1 MPNLPNIFPAA
12 TPLLSQNPLP
22 AAVQGK
28 TESSDPFDHLMSRAI
43 TNAATFNKS
52 AVADSLARGKTGEPP
67 TSNLNNAGKY
77 IAALPAVVATLP
89 PTPATT
95 IISAKNRTPMP
106 NSGSALAGE
115 EENASTKGKTMETS
129 EVNQNSGTG
138 LASIPLESTGHK
150 GTPPNPKEQKS
161 AKSDDG
167 GSQTVVNSQTS
178 ITAQTAVNA
187 QTLPVISAP
196 NATLEV
202 NSVIFQT
209 NSPIPAAAPA
219 NSKKSILSE
228 PAAINPARSVLPPLN
243 IAEVTTPTPPPQ
255 KIPGANDFRNQP
267 AKSIIA
273 SASVS
278 ETAQQNGSQVAEV
291 KSAPKTIPANA
302 LLTQLLPE
310 SGQNIPME
318 SKEVSALMQAAKSPD
333 PSTNQAAPIGLPAS
347 PAPETTN
354 GVHEPSTV
362 NGTPSALMAKL
373 MDTGGKPDKSAYS
386 TGKFLPGDVSV
397 VARGSDF
404 PAGATQPSST
414 AFADPTSPNNS
425 SATSVSALDQIES
438 FSPTDLQLQALER
451 THELVASHAMRLENA
466 DSDTL
471 TVVLKPEAG
480 TRISLELRQ
489 NSEGIQAQ
497 AALQQGD
504 YQHLNQNW
512 SDLQQRLDQRG
523 IRLGPLLDQG
533 SFGNSSNEQSKPQSN
548 QPAEAF
554 AGSEF
559 AGVRTSAK
567 MNPAVRAKTAAGWET
582 WA

>member
-43 TNAATFNKS
+43 SNAATFNKPG
-52 AVADSLARGKTGEPP
+52 VADSLARRQTGEPLTP
-67 TSNLNNAGKY
+67 NLNNTGKY
-77 IAALPAVVATLP
+77 IAALPAVLSTVP
-89 PTPATT
+89 PSPATT
-95 IISAKNRTPMP
+95 IITTENRTPVP
-106 NSGSALAGE
+106 ASGSTPARVN
-115 EENASTKGKTMETS
+115 ENTSPKGKTTETS
-129 EVNQNSGTG
+129 EVNQNPGTS
-138 LASIPLESTGHK
+138 LVSIPVDSIGHE

-167 GSQTVVNSQTS
+167 DS
-178 ITAQTAVNA
+178 QTAVNG
-187 QTLPVISAP
+187 QPLPVISSP
-196 NATLEV
+196 NAAPEIISA
-202 NSVIFQT
+202 NFQT
-209 NSPIPAAAPA
+209 NMLIPAAPAPA
-219 NSKKSILSE
+219 NSKNNILSE
-228 PAAINPARSVLPPLN
+228 PAAINPARSVLPPMN
-243 IAEVTTPTPPPQ
+243 IEEGTTPTPPLQ

-267 AKSIIA
+267 AKSIAPSA
-273 SASVS
+273 SAG
-278 ETAQQNGSQVAEV
+278 EATRQNGVPVAGV
-291 KSAPKTIPANA
+291 KSAPETISTNT

-318 SKEVSALMQAAKSPD
+318 PEEASALMQAAKSPD

-354 GVHEPSTV
+354 GVIEPSIV

-386 TGKFLPGDVSV
+386 TGKFLPGEVSV
-397 VARGSDF
+397 AARGSDF

-414 AFADPTSPNNS
+414 AFADPTNPVNS
-425 SATSVSALDQIES
+425 SVTSTSALDRVES

-466 DSDTL
+466 DRDTL

-489 NSEGIQAQ
+489 NSDGIQAQ

-504 YQHLNQNW
+504 YQHLNHNW

-533 SFGNSSNEQSKPQSN
+533 SFGNTGNGGNEQSKLQSN
-548 QPAEAF
+548 QPADLP
-554 AGSEF
+554 AGSGF
-559 AGVRTSAK
+559 GGGRTSAM
-567 MNPAVRAKTAAGWET
+567 MNPPVRPKTATGWET